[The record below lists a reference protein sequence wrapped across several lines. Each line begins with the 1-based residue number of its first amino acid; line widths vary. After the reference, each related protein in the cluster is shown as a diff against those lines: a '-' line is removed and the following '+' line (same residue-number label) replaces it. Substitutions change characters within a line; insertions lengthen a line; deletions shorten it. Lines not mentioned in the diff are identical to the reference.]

1 MLRKIGMPTLLA
13 LIVLLL
19 TPQAAS
25 ARTRLRFYSGVTP
38 VYTSTVPM
46 YDAYGY
52 RRMGANPYPDYYVGP
67 ASPYYYMYPRHEWSS
82 LYRRHHR

>member
-13 LIVLLL
+13 AIVLLL

-25 ARTRLRFYSGVTP
+25 ASTRPRFYSGVTP
-38 VYTSTVPM
+38 IYTNTVPM

-52 RRMGANPYPDYYVGP
+52 RGP
-67 ASPYYYMYPRHEWSS
+67 ASPNYYLYPRHEWSS
-82 LYRRHHR
+82 LYRRHRR